1 MLHVVR
7 SAWGSLST
15 FISLPSDDAINDP
28 HLDST
33 TELAILT
40 ASSVRMNAGFCVDS
54 PEDPRYSRIIQ
65 HRDQFGSFLHRASL
79 ALRST
84 GNDMGED
91 HIDAILA
98 IIRAIDTFLLDYAM
112 SRTAYATSKKS
123 YEVTRDMVMTNS
135 KQKHFP
141 RNIWVRRAQVN
152 ETFRAPESRSQPNY
166 SIYRFTT
173 HPESIRAACT
183 GAGANLRNYSS

>member
-7 SAWGSLST
+7 SAWGGLST
-15 FISLPSDDAINDP
+15 SILLPSDDAINDP
-28 HLDST
+28 YLDPT

-79 ALRST
+79 SLRS
-84 GNDMGED
+84 NSNESGEE
-91 HIDAILA
+91 HIDAMLA
-98 IIRAIDTFLLDYAM
+98 VIRAIDTFLLDYAM
-112 SRTAYATSKKS
+112 SRTAYASSKKL
-123 YEVTRDMVMTNS
+123 YEVTRDVVMTNS

-141 RNIWVRRAQVN
+141 RSIWVRRAQVHK
-152 ETFRAPESRSQPNY
+152 FSR
-166 SIYRFTT
+166 
-173 HPESIRAACT
+173 
-183 GAGANLRNYSS
+183 L